1 MAVRTKRR
9 TEPAGAA
16 EPGDPEPEESEGMIS
31 LDVRDYM
38 ATELVTLEPEQELL
52 AAANMLIEHDISGAP
67 VVDGDG
73 RMVGIL
79 TERDCLQAALQAE
92 YYGTRGGLVREF
104 MSVDV
109 ESVAPNESILTVASM
124 FVKGSYNRYPVVDD
138 GRLVGQISRLDVMR
152 ALRRRYQSNVR

>member
-9 TEPAGAA
+9 TELAGAA

-31 LDVRDYM
+31 LDIRDYM
-38 ATELVTLEPEQELL
+38 ATELVTLDPEADLL
-52 AAANMLIEHDISGAP
+52 AAANMLIDHDISGAP

-73 RMVGIL
+73 RMIGIL

-92 YYGTRGGLVREF
+92 YYGTRGGLVRDF

-109 ESVAPNESILTVASM
+109 ESVAPNESILKIAAM
-124 FVKGSYNRYPVVDD
+124 FIKGSYNRYPVVED

>member
-9 TEPAGAA
+9 TELAGAA
-16 EPGDPEPEESEGMIS
+16 EPGDTEPEESEGMIS
-31 LDVRDYM
+31 LDIRDYM
-38 ATELVTLEPEQELL
+38 ATELVTLEPEQDLL
-52 AAANMLIEHDISGAP
+52 AAANMLIDHDISGAP

-73 RMVGIL
+73 RMIGIL

-92 YYGTRGGLVREF
+92 YYGTRGGLVRDF

-109 ESVAPNESILTVASM
+109 ESVAPNESILKVAAM
-124 FVKGSYNRYPVVDD
+124 FIKGSYNRYPVVAD

-152 ALRRRYQSNVR
+152 ALRRRYQSNVQ

>member
-1 MAVRTKRR
+1 M
-9 TEPAGAA
+9 
-16 EPGDPEPEESEGMIS
+16 MS

-38 ATELVTLEPEQELL
+38 TTDLVTLDPHSDLL
-52 AAANMLIEHDISGAP
+52 AAANTLIEHDISGAP

-92 YYGTRGGLVREF
+92 YYGTRGGLVSDF

-109 ESVAPNESILTVASM
+109 ECIAPEESILKIAAM
-124 FVKGSYNRYPVVDD
+124 FIKGSYNRYPVVED
-138 GRLVGQISRLDVMR
+138 GRLVGQISRRDVMR
-152 ALRRRYQSNVR
+152 ALRKRYHSNVR

>member
-1 MAVRTKRR
+1 
-9 TEPAGAA
+9 
-16 EPGDPEPEESEGMIS
+16 MIS

-38 ATELVTLEPEQELL
+38 ATELVTLDPEQELL
-52 AAANMLIEHDISGAP
+52 AAANTLIENDISGAP

-92 YYGTRGGLVREF
+92 YYGTRGGLVRDF
-104 MSVDV
+104 MSVGV
-109 ESVAPNESILTVASM
+109 ETVAPTESILKVAAM
-124 FVKGSYNRYPVVDD
+124 FIKGSYNRYPVVED

-152 ALRRRYQSNVR
+152 ALRRRYQSKVR

>member
-1 MAVRTKRR
+1 
-9 TEPAGAA
+9 
-16 EPGDPEPEESEGMIS
+16 MIS

-38 ATELVTLEPEQELL
+38 ATELVTLEPEQDLL

-73 RMVGIL
+73 RMIGIL

-109 ESVAPNESILTVASM
+109 ESVAPNESILKIAAM
-124 FVKGSYNRYPVVDD
+124 FIKGSYNRYPVVED

>member
-1 MAVRTKRR
+1 
-9 TEPAGAA
+9 
-16 EPGDPEPEESEGMIS
+16 MIS
-31 LDVRDYM
+31 LDVRDYL
-38 ATELVTLEPEQELL
+38 ATELVTLDPEEDLL

-92 YYGTRGGLVREF
+92 DYGTRGVLVRDF

>member
-1 MAVRTKRR
+1 
-9 TEPAGAA
+9 
-16 EPGDPEPEESEGMIS
+16 MIS

-38 ATELVTLEPEQELL
+38 ATELVTLEPDQELL

-67 VVDGDG
+67 VVDGNG